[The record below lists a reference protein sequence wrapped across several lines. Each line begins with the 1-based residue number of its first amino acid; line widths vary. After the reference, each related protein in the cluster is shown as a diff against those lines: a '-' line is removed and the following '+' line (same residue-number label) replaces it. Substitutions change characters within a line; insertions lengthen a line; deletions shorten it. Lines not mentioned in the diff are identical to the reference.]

1 MLNYRYSIQ
10 AVWKI
15 VFVSSNTPFITTRS
29 LGREAENKNVA
40 VELLETCF
48 LKLTILVHGFMS

>member
-1 MLNYRYSIQ
+1 M
-10 AVWKI
+10 
-15 VFVSSNTPFITTRS
+15 FVSSNTPFITTRS